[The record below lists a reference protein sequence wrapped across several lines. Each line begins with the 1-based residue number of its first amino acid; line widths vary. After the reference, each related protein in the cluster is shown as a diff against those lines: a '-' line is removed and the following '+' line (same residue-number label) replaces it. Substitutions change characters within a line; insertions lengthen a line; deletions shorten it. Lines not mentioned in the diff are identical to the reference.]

1 MIPLETTWPLADV
14 WGSPAGFV
22 TIFVMAIGMLGIGT
36 KSLVLPATASY
47 TTFVYFAVE
56 TQIGVLQPPLYGS
69 LVLVC
74 VGVAMKLWRA
84 EGLDR

>member
-22 TIFVMAIGMLGIGT
+22 VVFVMSIGLIGMAT
-36 KSLVLPATASY
+36 RSLVLPATASY
-47 TTFVYFAVE
+47 VTFVYFAVE
-56 TQIGVLQPPLYGS
+56 TGIGVLQPPLYGS
-69 LVLVC
+69 LVLVS

-84 EGLDR
+84 EGLD